1 MGSPGPSPNT
11 RPRPE
16 SRATLR
22 AMTTEERLYKLEGI
36 VEGVM
41 ATLPRQVASLEG
53 RTELLRQELRAEIAA
68 LRQEMSVLRR
78 EMEEKFDSL
87 RQEVKAEIAGLRQEM
102 KTEINTAL
110 NRLMLY
116 FTALA
121 AGLALLTLFR

>member
-1 MGSPGPSPNT
+1 V
-11 RPRPE
+11 
-16 SRATLR
+16 
-22 AMTTEERLYKLEGI
+22 TTEERLYKLEGI

-41 ATLPRQVASLEG
+41 ATLPGQVASLEG
-53 RTELLRQELRAEIAA
+53 RMELLRQELRAEIA
-68 LRQEMSVLRR
+68 
-78 EMEEKFDSL
+78 DL

-102 KTEINTAL
+102 KAEIAGLRQEMKAEINTAL